1 MKISLNGGVF
11 LGYSCK
17 LIELTSGVFLP
28 KYAICN
34 LPPPPTITI
43 RHKRA
48 NSYKLYG
55 HNNLKLEFQCMTEIL
70 LENVI
75 YFCQVVCRCQ
85 VKIICFMNHSLSSVP
100 KFCVFD
106 HFVTSYKATIL
117 I

>member
-34 LPPPPTITI
+34 LPLPPTITI
-43 RHKRA
+43 RHKRV

-55 HNNLKLEFQCMTEIL
+55 HNNLKLEFQCVTEIL
-70 LENVI
+70 SGN
-75 YFCQVVCRCQ
+75 YDQF
-85 VKIICFMNHSLSSVP
+85 
-100 KFCVFD
+100 
-106 HFVTSYKATIL
+106 
-117 I
+117 